1 MKAILKQE
9 LKRAFT
15 SWGFFLAVL
24 LGAVLAVSH
33 IFMFVIPQASQLE
46 AYMEADKPMLYP
58 GWLFSVWLGGN
69 SYSVQSFLLLL
80 LIPFLAVLPF
90 GDSFFTDVTR
100 GFAKNI
106 YIRVNRK
113 SYILSKLAAVFLS
126 GGTAVIFPYALNF
139 LVSALFLPSLKPE
152 PATALS
158 AISESSML
166 GELYYS
172 QPFLYLA
179 LYAAVIFAFGG
190 LFAASALAFSYIF
203 EYRIVVMLA
212 PFLLNLF
219 VFSLSNL
226 TSSNPWAPAYFLNPS
241 YSEACAPAIFTEM
254 FLLALF
260 TAIGFVYRGIRND
273 VF

>member
-15 SWGFFLAVL
+15 SRGFFLAVL

-106 YIRVNRK
+106 YIPV
-113 SYILSKLAAVFLS
+113 SYTHLRWTGVRIKPAEAEELS
-126 GGTAVIFPYALNF
+126 GIHDIRFVEAFSADVHNLAVSGRFENLYLDQMCIRDRWYTVP
-139 LVSALFLPSLKPE
+139 SAL
-152 PATALS
+152 
-158 AISESSML
+158 
-166 GELYYS
+166 
-172 QPFLYLA
+172 
-179 LYAAVIFAFGG
+179 
-190 LFAASALAFSYIF
+190 
-203 EYRIVVMLA
+203 
-212 PFLLNLF
+212 
-219 VFSLSNL
+219 
-226 TSSNPWAPAYFLNPS
+226 
-241 YSEACAPAIFTEM
+241 
-254 FLLALF
+254 
-260 TAIGFVYRGIRND
+260 
-273 VF
+273 